1 MLGQGKGQN
10 RTWLIVGCIVF
21 LVLAIGTENTTTRA
35 ATYGSYAAP
44 NANRTG
50 NSSFIDTSQE
60 YASGNSSSDLG
71 LWYTWI
77 NTGDT
82 QVVFLALDYEGLQF
96 MGTTA
101 RSPVSMVVGEHFNT
115 SEGEVFVANSPRYME
130 IYNDTN
136 GNGVPDSNFT
146 AGYSEIQYYVI
157 MNSSESF
164 QPTPV
169 EKQVDG
175 NGTTHYRWSVRYNG
189 IDAILEDPFVSMQ
202 HPLITVIIDYA
213 QCSYDYHIIGNSSYL
228 KIGFEVGPFLDPRRL
243 DNNSLVPTNLALNNY
258 SLSILFSTMIV
269 TAKPNY
275 QVTVGGEAYNSTTAK
290 TPVTPIDNAT
300 LDLQQSPVY
309 SFLFGENYTLTADSV
324 SNTYT
329 SIAAACSNASV
340 SSPYLVGSAGPLV
353 FSKWGSEAEVIAD
366 LVPRLSNSLDVS
378 AVMNQASNF
387 FYRVCYP
394 KWGNET
400 LVHDPTYVAN
410 LYPISNLNPR
420 GLGLSDV
427 QVVAVAITA
436 GAGIVMLGAAV
447 LHRKKTPKLTMNER
461 V

>member
-1 MLGQGKGQN
+1 M
-10 RTWLIVGCIVF
+10 VGCIIL
-21 LVLAIGTENTTTRA
+21 LVVAIGTACTTSCA
-35 ATYGSYAAP
+35 ATYSSHAAP
-44 NANRTG
+44 QANRTD

-60 YASGNSSSDLG
+60 YASGNSSTDLG

-96 MGTTA
+96 MGSPA

-164 QPTPV
+164 QPTAV
-169 EKQVDG
+169 VKQVNG

-189 IDAILEDPFVSMQ
+189 IDAVLEYPFIGSPE
-202 HPLITVIIDYA
+202 HPLISVIIDYV
-213 QCSYDYHIIGNSSYL
+213 QCSYDYYIIGNSSYL
-228 KIGFEVGPFLDPRRL
+228 KIGFEIGQLLNPRML
-243 DNNSLVPTNLALNNY
+243 NSADQFVPTTLALSND

-275 QVTVGGEAYNSTTAK
+275 QVTLGGEAYNSTTAK
-290 TPVTPIDNAT
+290 TPVNLTSSAK

-309 SFLFGENYTLTADSV
+309 SFLFGQNYTLTANSV
-324 SNTYT
+324 SNTYP
-329 SIAAACSNASV
+329 SMAAACSNASV
-340 SSPYLVGSAGPLV
+340 SSPYLVGSNALLFSNWGP
-353 FSKWGSEAEVIAD
+353 EADVIAD
-366 LVPRLSNSLDVS
+366 LVPRLSSALDVS
-378 AVMNQASNF
+378 AVLSQTSSF
-387 FYRVCYP
+387 FYRISYP

-400 LVHDPTYVAN
+400 LVNDPIYVAN
-410 LYPISNLNPR
+410 LYPLSSLNPR
-420 GLGLSDV
+420 GLGLSAL
-427 QVVAVAITA
+427 QVVAVAVTA
-436 GAGIVMLGAAV
+436 GAGIVMLGTAI
-447 LHRKKTPKLTMNER
+447 LHRRKLPKLANDER
-461 V
+461 A